1 MVSKP
6 LHIRF
11 YEIDEF
17 IKIYGGIRYLVLFSS
32 GLYRVIY
39 NRIRYF
45 TNERSGIK
53 DKNYYYY
60 NIFLENGSNEDKSNT
75 K

>member
-11 YEIDEF
+11 YEIDGF

-60 NIFLENGSNEDKSNT
+60 NIFLENGSSEDKSNT